1 MLRENTHTNMW
12 SPEVTQQKEC
22 KMKKMKIMKDY
33 QEGFELCTW
42 VSWEGKGWSDAP
54 MLTDSRLAQCPH
66 LTVTM
71 VSKLLHG
78 TLTCQNPFSNAK
90 GKQILSLSISLGII

>member
-1 MLRENTHTNMW
+1 M
-12 SPEVTQQKEC
+12 
-22 KMKKMKIMKDY
+22 IMKDAG
-33 QEGFELCTW
+33 GFEIYTW

-71 VSKLLHG
+71 VSILLHG
-78 TLTCQNPFSNAK
+78 TLTCRLK
-90 GKQILSLSISLGII
+90 DKQISSVSISLGSR

>member
-1 MLRENTHTNMW
+1 
-12 SPEVTQQKEC
+12 
-22 KMKKMKIMKDY
+22 MKSRSYSTKRVQNEEDGNSQRYIY
-33 QEGFELCTW
+33 TW

-90 GKQILSLSISLGII
+90 GNKYYHFQFH